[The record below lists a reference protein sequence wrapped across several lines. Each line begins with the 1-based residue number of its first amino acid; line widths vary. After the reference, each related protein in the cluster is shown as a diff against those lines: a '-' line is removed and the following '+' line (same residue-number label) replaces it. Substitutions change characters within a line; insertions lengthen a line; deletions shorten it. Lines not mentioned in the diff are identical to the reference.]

1 MLDDKLTNLKECI
14 ISHIETY
21 QTCLNTTNPLFLLKL
36 VHSYPDKCNNSETN
50 DSININ
56 LPLSGISGDNEEKDE
71 DLIQNFKELLSG
83 LNDYSVETSKQVKI
97 HKRLIYCYFEFIRD
111 ILGDYVPKRIHHK
124 MVNFVLNDF
133 ENLLDEKVFTPY
145 VMNRSFDEVM
155 VEEDG
160 VVEDRQRVEQL
171 LCAVNK
177 ALQNMVDIQCF

>member
-1 MLDDKLTNLKECI
+1 MLDDKLINLKECI
-14 ISHIETY
+14 MSHIETY

-36 VHSYPDKCNNSETN
+36 VHSSPDKDDAD
-50 DSININ
+50 DSANIS
-56 LPLSGISGDNEEKDE
+56 LPSIGGITREDTEEDE
-71 DLIQNFKELLSG
+71 ENLIQQFKELLSG

-124 MVNFVLNDF
+124 MVNLVLNDF
-133 ENLLDEKVFTPY
+133 EHNLDEQVFTPY

-171 LCAVNK
+171 LGAVNK
-177 ALQNMVDIQCF
+177 ALKNMVDIQCF